1 MALQPTER
9 PPTRSDAKAGE
20 DGWTYV
26 MLAIV
31 VLAAIV
37 LVSQVVPHV

>member
-9 PPTRSDAKAGE
+9 PPTRSDTKAAG

-26 MLAIV
+26 MLAII

-37 LVSQVVPHV
+37 LVVQVAPHV